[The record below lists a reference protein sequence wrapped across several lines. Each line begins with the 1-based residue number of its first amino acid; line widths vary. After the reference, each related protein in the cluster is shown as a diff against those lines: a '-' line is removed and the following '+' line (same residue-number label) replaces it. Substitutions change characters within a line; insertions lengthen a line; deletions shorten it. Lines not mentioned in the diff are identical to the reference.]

1 MGRQEGRLNR
11 ERKGHHGPNSYSH
24 DATGRHSRA
33 NSSRFYRKSWS
44 PSLALFTAANSPC
57 VHRQCCSLLQPWC
70 PSSLLFTA
78 TNLVSIVNVVHC
90 YRPGI
95 HRQCCSLLQP
105 GDHSQCCS
113 QLETVLVA
121 TVSVVHCY
129 SPGVHRQ
136 CCSLLQ
142 AVLVTT
148 VSVVQCY
155 RQSR

>member
-44 PSLALFTAANSPC
+44 PSLALFTAANSPG

-78 TNLVSIVNVVHC
+78 TDLVSIVVVVHR
-90 YRPGI
+90 YRPGV
-95 HRQCCSLLQP
+95 HRHCCSPLQTWCP
-105 GDHSQCCS
+105 SS
-113 QLETVLVA
+113 VLFTA
-121 TVSVVHCY
+121 TDLVCTASVVHCY
-129 SPGVHRQ
+129 S
-136 CCSLLQ
+136 
-142 AVLVTT
+142 LVTT
-148 VSVVQCY
+148 VSVVH
-155 RQSR
+155 R